1 MSAGSV
7 PSKSQSRSAADGALR
22 LLMAAVGVVMAIGP
36 VSAAIVVGGW
46 AFGLVPIAALG
57 VWLITLSA
65 FYDRI
70 DGPIRCLG
78 LRMTVRGEGTASDP

>member
-1 MSAGSV
+1 MSASSV
-7 PSKSQSRSAADGALR
+7 PAQPRGRSVADAALR
-22 LLMAAVGVVMAIGP
+22 LLMAVVGVVMAIGP
-36 VSAAIVVGGW
+36 GSAAILMGGW

-57 VWLITLSA
+57 VWLIVLSA

-78 LRMTVRGEGTASDP
+78 LRMTVRGEDDQE

>member
-1 MSAGSV
+1 VSAGSV
-7 PSKSQSRSAADGALR
+7 PSQSQSRSAADGALR

-36 VSAAIVVGGW
+36 GGAVIVVGGW

-57 VWLITLSA
+57 VWLIALSA

-78 LRMTVRGEGTASDP
+78 LRMTVRGEGNHE

>member
-7 PSKSQSRSAADGALR
+7 PPQSQSRSAADGALR
-22 LLMAAVGVVMAIGP
+22 FLMAAVGVVMAIGP
-36 VSAAIVVGGW
+36 GSAAILVGGW

-57 VWLITLSA
+57 VWLIALSA

-78 LRMTVRGEGTASDP
+78 LRMTVRAEGNRE

>member
-1 MSAGSV
+1 MPAGSV
-7 PSKSQSRSAADGALR
+7 PSQTQSRSVADDVLR

-36 VSAAIVVGGW
+36 GSAAILVGGW

-78 LRMTVRGEGTASDP
+78 LRMTIRGEGNRE

>member
-1 MSAGSV
+1 
-7 PSKSQSRSAADGALR
+7 
-22 LLMAAVGVVMAIGP
+22 MAAVGVVMAIGP
-36 VSAAIVVGGW
+36 GSAAILVGGW

-57 VWLITLSA
+57 VWLIALSA

-78 LRMTVRGEGTASDP
+78 LRMTVRGEGNRE

>member
-1 MSAGSV
+1 MSVGSI
-7 PSKSQSRSAADGALR
+7 PSQPQSRSATDGALR

-36 VSAAIVVGGW
+36 GSAAILVGGW

-57 VWLITLSA
+57 VWLIALSA

-78 LRMTVRGEGTASDP
+78 LRMTVRGEGNRE

>member
-1 MSAGSV
+1 MSVGSI
-7 PSKSQSRSAADGALR
+7 PSQSQSRSATDGALR
-22 LLMAAVGVVMAIGP
+22 LLVAAVGVVMAIGP
-36 VSAAIVVGGW
+36 GSAAILVGGW

-57 VWLITLSA
+57 VWLIALSA

-78 LRMTVRGEGTASDP
+78 LRMTVRGEGNRE

>member
-1 MSAGSV
+1 VSAGSL
-7 PSKSQSRSAADGALR
+7 PSQSRGRSVADDVLR

-36 VSAAIVVGGW
+36 GSAVILVGGW
-46 AFGLVPIAALG
+46 AFGLVPFAALG
-57 VWLITLSA
+57 VWLIALSA

-78 LRMTVRGEGTASDP
+78 LRMTVRGEGNRE